1 MSFTFYKWDNKCFLI
16 PSPSFSYDSSFA
28 IAIDFLW
35 WGVELEITH

>member
-1 MSFTFYKWDNKCFLI
+1 MNFTFYKWDDKCYI
-16 PSPSFSYDSSFA
+16 TPSISLNYDFTFA